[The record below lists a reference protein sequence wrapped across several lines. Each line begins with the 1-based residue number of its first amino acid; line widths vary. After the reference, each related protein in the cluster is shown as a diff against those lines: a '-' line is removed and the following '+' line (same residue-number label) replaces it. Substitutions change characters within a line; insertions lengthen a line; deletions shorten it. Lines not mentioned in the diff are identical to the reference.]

1 MDEPKA
7 KSHCKPHDR
16 IRVSTLSSAIPPES
30 PHHPSM
36 AEAFRRACGR
46 FATGVAIATTMDSS
60 DSPCGLTI
68 SSFSS
73 VSLDPPLV
81 LFCIDRTSQVI
92 AAFEASDTFVINILD
107 QSQRELSQRFATRQ
121 EDRFGG
127 LEFRRGVSGAPV
139 IPHSL
144 AVIECRRHAV
154 LDGGDHRIFLGEVL
168 SADTFDGDPLL
179 YFAGRYRQLAD

>member
-1 MDEPKA
+1 MSLRPT
-7 KSHCKPHDR
+7 SHCKPHDR

-30 PHHPSM
+30 SNHPPL

-81 LFCIDRTSQVI
+81 LFCIDRASQVI
-92 AAFEASDTFVINILD
+92 AAFEASETFVLNILD

-121 EDRFGG
+121 DDRFGG

-168 SADTFDGDPLL
+168 SADAFDGDPLL